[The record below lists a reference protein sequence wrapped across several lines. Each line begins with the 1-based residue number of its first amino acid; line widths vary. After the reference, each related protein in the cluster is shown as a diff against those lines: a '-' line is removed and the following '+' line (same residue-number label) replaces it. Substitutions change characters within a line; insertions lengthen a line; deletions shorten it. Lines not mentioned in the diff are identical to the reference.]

1 MKTKAGL
8 IKPAL
13 YALVVCLV
21 LPYAAACSGG
31 YSVTFVYGY
40 GGKKDEF
47 TGVSGKISEPET
59 ESRTGYDFCGW
70 YYTGPDG
77 EKKYWDFEADEI
89 SKNTVLIADWQPRSV
104 SIFLDPDG
112 GTIAEDTVVATYGDN
127 IAIPEPEKEGHW
139 FIGWTE
145 RDRET
150 VFAAKDVTFENDLYL
165 KAVWLPFDP
174 DAVITFGRFEQDNDP
189 TNGPEPVEWVIL
201 DKTGD
206 AYLLLSLKVLD
217 AQPYDPVP
225 LSERKTSPAWSDCAL
240 QGWLNGDFYRT
251 AFTDAERAQ
260 ILPRT
265 FDDISVTDYV
275 SLISTSEKKT
285 LLDARRKELCF
296 AEATEYALSR
306 GLRLDNNRGDDW
318 YCWWWLRQEKNN
330 LTNDSLRYPHGFLGW
345 GAGNDY
351 SCLYGVRPS
360 IVVKSDS
367 IN

>member
-1 MKTKAGL
+1 MDFSKATEE
-8 IKPAL
+8 KPSQNGFLGRRASLAL
-13 YALVVCLV
+13 AAGAL
-21 LPYAAACSGG
+21 
-31 YSVTFVYGY
+31 
-40 GGKKDEF
+40 
-47 TGVSGKISEPET
+47 
-59 ESRTGYDFCGW
+59 
-70 YYTGPDG
+70 
-77 EKKYWDFEADEI
+77 
-89 SKNTVLIADWQPRSV
+89 
-104 SIFLDPDG
+104 FLSS
-112 GTIAEDTVVATYGDN
+112 
-127 IAIPEPEKEGHW
+127 IAIP
-139 FIGWTE
+139 
-145 RDRET
+145 
-150 VFAAKDVTFENDLYL
+150 FADKLYIAFPIAFLLLFYVAFCGRRLWNLLAFFLIFGLCSLFGPTALGLVAVALYVALAAGAHLTLSCKTPIFALLVSAVTFGLAALLSGEIV
-165 KAVWLPFDP
+165 ARALPALFP
-174 DAVITFGRFEQDNDP
+174 MP
-189 TNGPEPVEWVIL
+189 
-201 DKTGD
+201 

-225 LSERKTSPAWSDCAL
+225 LSERKTSPEWSDCAL
-240 QGWLNGDFYRT
+240 RGWLNGDFYRT

-318 YCWWWLRQEKNN
+318 YCWWWLRQEKND
-330 LTNDSLRYPHGFLGW
+330 LTNGSVRYPHGFRGW
-345 GAGNDY
+345 GTGNDY